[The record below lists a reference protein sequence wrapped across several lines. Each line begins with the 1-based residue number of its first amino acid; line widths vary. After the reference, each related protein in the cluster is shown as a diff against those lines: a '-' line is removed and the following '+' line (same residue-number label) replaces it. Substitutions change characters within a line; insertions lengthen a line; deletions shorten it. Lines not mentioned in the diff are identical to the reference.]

1 MSNVRRSC
9 VQVRKVLRDSGPI
22 VKRTT
27 RFVER
32 HIVRTSVVV
41 FVPSVLNDTVIHH
54 VQVSPIELLHVV
66 TDDVS
71 VTSLTAL
78 ATLLMRLL

>member
-1 MSNVRRSC
+1 MNNVRRSC
-9 VQVRKVLRDSGPI
+9 VQVRKVLRDSGPMM
-22 VKRTT
+22 KRTG

-32 HIVRTSVVV
+32 HIVRTSVVG
-41 FVPSVLNDTVIHH
+41 FVPSVVNDTVIHH
-54 VQVSPIELLHVV
+54 VQVSPVELLQLV